1 MSEARRVGRA
11 ILEAFRLQRVDPTGL
26 GSLSGILPPLDW
38 DAIGRAAMMAT
49 DHYRDVQSI
58 FESAADHIVDYD
70 RREAAGEDVSGE
82 VRPRMP
88 GGSDF

>member
-1 MSEARRVGRA
+1 MNEARRVGDA
-11 ILEAFRLQRVDPTGL
+11 VLAEFRRQRVDPTGL

-38 DAIGRAAMMAT
+38 DAIGLAAVRAT
-49 DHYRDVQSI
+49 DHYRLVQNI